1 MNTLFL
7 VQFACCII
15 VSMLGLILVLSRFQI
30 RWSNRRY
37 EVSRWL
43 LAFSMF
49 VLAGHYVLQMAYGF
63 RAKGDEVG
71 AVVNVLFYTPIS
83 FIISY
88 ATYNLIC
95 YRSGRKKF
103 ALLGCVSYALILICF
118 FFGYNDTPR
127 GMHMGEWL
135 YVMLALFAVTI
146 MYSTYTTVIE
156 MRYHRKIIEE
166 NTTEDLLPFDRYAY
180 ASYGMVGFL
189 ALAMVGAICYRPLLY
204 SVAPL
209 MLFSLISFI
218 ISFLGYGYNMIP
230 AEVRLEQETAD
241 MYSTYTTVIEMRYH
255 RKIIEE
261 NTTEDLLPFDRYAY
275 ASYGMVGFLAL
286 AMVGAICYR
295 PLLYSVAPLMLFS
308 LISFII
314 SFLGYGYNMI
324 PAEVRLEQ
332 ETADE
337 PLEVM
342 EESEDVGLA
351 SEKISIIESMLASW
365 CDKGG
370 YRDST
375 VNMPMLSVKLGIPR
389 NELSLYFEN
398 CLKSSFRIWLS
409 DIRFKEAQRML
420 LEECRYSNDTI
431 SSECGFSSHAHLY
444 KIFKAKTGFTPG
456 QWRDSV
462 RKNRFPD
469 VDGL

>member
-15 VSMLGLILVLSRFQI
+15 MSMLGLILVLSRFQI
-30 RWSNRRY
+30 RWTNRRY

-49 VLAGHYVLQMAYGF
+49 VLAWHYVLQMVCGF
-63 RAKGDEVG
+63 RAKGDEIG
-71 AVVNVLFYTPIS
+71 AVVNVLFYSPVSS
-83 FIISY
+83 FISY

-95 YRSGRKKF
+95 YRGGRKKF
-103 ALLGCVSYALILICF
+103 ALMGCVSYALILICF

-135 YVMLALFAVTI
+135 YVMLVLFAVTI
-146 MYSTYTTVIE
+146 LYSVYTTVIE

-180 ASYGMVGFL
+180 ASYGVASIMV
-189 ALAMVGAICYRPLLY
+189 LAMVGAICYRPLLY
-204 SVAPL
+204 CVGPL
-209 MLFSLISFI
+209 MLFSLISFT

-230 AEVRLEQETAD
+230 AEVRLELD
-241 MYSTYTTVIEMRYH
+241 
-255 RKIIEE
+255 
-261 NTTEDLLPFDRYAY
+261 
-275 ASYGMVGFLAL
+275 
-286 AMVGAICYR
+286 
-295 PLLYSVAPLMLFS
+295 
-308 LISFII
+308 
-314 SFLGYGYNMI
+314 
-324 PAEVRLEQ
+324 
-332 ETADE
+332 TADE

-342 EESEDVGLA
+342 EESEEVGLG
-351 SEKISIIESMLASW
+351 SEKISIIESMLTSW

-389 NELSLYFEN
+389 NELSMYFEN

>member
-15 VSMLGLILVLSRFQI
+15 MLMLGLILVLSRFQI

-49 VLAGHYVLQMAYGF
+49 VLAWHYVLQMVCGF
-63 RAKGDEVG
+63 RAKGDEIG
-71 AVVNVLFYTPIS
+71 AVVNVLFYSPVSS
-83 FIISY
+83 FISY

-95 YRSGRKKF
+95 YRGGRKKF
-103 ALLGCVSYALILICF
+103 TLLGCVSYALILICF

-166 NTTEDLLPFDRYAY
+166 NTTEDLLPFDRYTY
-180 ASYGMVGFL
+180 TTYGLAGIMV
-189 ALAMVGAICYRPLLY
+189 LAMVGAICYRPLLY
-204 SVAPL
+204 CVGLL
-209 MLFSLISFI
+209 MLFSLISFT

-230 AEVRLEQETAD
+230 AEVRLELD
-241 MYSTYTTVIEMRYH
+241 
-255 RKIIEE
+255 
-261 NTTEDLLPFDRYAY
+261 
-275 ASYGMVGFLAL
+275 
-286 AMVGAICYR
+286 
-295 PLLYSVAPLMLFS
+295 
-308 LISFII
+308 
-314 SFLGYGYNMI
+314 
-324 PAEVRLEQ
+324 
-332 ETADE
+332 TADE

-342 EESEDVGLA
+342 EESEEVGLG
-351 SEKISIIESMLASW
+351 SEKISIIESMLTSW

-370 YRDST
+370 FRDST

-398 CLKSSFRIWLS
+398 YLKSSFRIWLS

>member
-30 RWSNRRY
+30 RWTNRRY

-49 VLAGHYVLQMAYGF
+49 VLAWHYVLQMVCGF
-63 RAKGDEVG
+63 RAKGDEIG
-71 AVVNVLFYTPIS
+71 AVVNVLFYSPVS
-83 FIISY
+83 FFISY

-95 YRSGRKKF
+95 YRGGRKKF

-156 MRYHRKIIEE
+156 MRHHRKIIEE
-166 NTTEDLLPFDRYAY
+166 NTTEDLLPFDRYTY
-180 ASYGMVGFL
+180 TTYGLAGIMV
-189 ALAMVGAICYRPLLY
+189 LAMVGAICYRPLLY
-204 SVAPL
+204 CVGPL
-209 MLFSLISFI
+209 MLFSLISFT

-230 AEVRLEQETAD
+230 AEVRLELD
-241 MYSTYTTVIEMRYH
+241 
-255 RKIIEE
+255 
-261 NTTEDLLPFDRYAY
+261 
-275 ASYGMVGFLAL
+275 
-286 AMVGAICYR
+286 
-295 PLLYSVAPLMLFS
+295 
-308 LISFII
+308 
-314 SFLGYGYNMI
+314 
-324 PAEVRLEQ
+324 
-332 ETADE
+332 TADE

-342 EESEDVGLA
+342 EESEEVGLG

-398 CLKSSFRIWLS
+398 YLKSSFRIWLS

>member
-15 VSMLGLILVLSRFQI
+15 MLMLGLILVLSRFQI
-30 RWSNRRY
+30 RWTNRRY

-49 VLAGHYVLQMAYGF
+49 VLAWHYVLQMVCGF
-63 RAKGDEVG
+63 RAKGDEIG
-71 AVVNVLFYTPIS
+71 AVVNVLFYSPVSS
-83 FIISY
+83 FISY

-95 YRSGRKKF
+95 YRGGRKKF

-135 YVMLALFAVTI
+135 YVMLVLFAVTI
-146 MYSTYTTVIE
+146 LYSVYTTVIE
-156 MRYHRKIIEE
+156 MCYHRKIIEE

-180 ASYGMVGFL
+180 ASYGVASIMV
-189 ALAMVGAICYRPLLY
+189 LAMVGAICYRPFLY
-204 SVAPL
+204 CVGPL
-209 MLFSLISFI
+209 MLFSLISFT

-230 AEVRLEQETAD
+230 AEVRLELD
-241 MYSTYTTVIEMRYH
+241 
-255 RKIIEE
+255 
-261 NTTEDLLPFDRYAY
+261 
-275 ASYGMVGFLAL
+275 
-286 AMVGAICYR
+286 
-295 PLLYSVAPLMLFS
+295 
-308 LISFII
+308 
-314 SFLGYGYNMI
+314 
-324 PAEVRLEQ
+324 
-332 ETADE
+332 TADE

-342 EESEDVGLA
+342 EESEEVGLG
-351 SEKISIIESMLASW
+351 SERISIIESLLASW

-389 NELSLYFEN
+389 NELSMYFEN

>member
-30 RWSNRRY
+30 RWTNRRY

-49 VLAGHYVLQMAYGF
+49 VLAWHYVLQMVCGF
-63 RAKGDEVG
+63 RAKGDEIG
-71 AVVNVLFYTPIS
+71 AVVNVLFYSPVS
-83 FIISY
+83 FFISY

-95 YRSGRKKF
+95 YRGGRKKF
-103 ALLGCVSYALILICF
+103 ALVGCVSYALILICF

-166 NTTEDLLPFDRYAY
+166 NTTEDLLPFDRYTY
-180 ASYGMVGFL
+180 TTYGLAGIMV
-189 ALAMVGAICYRPLLY
+189 LAMVGAICYRPLLY
-204 SVAPL
+204 CVGPL
-209 MLFSLISFI
+209 MLFSLISFT

-230 AEVRLEQETAD
+230 AEVRLELD
-241 MYSTYTTVIEMRYH
+241 
-255 RKIIEE
+255 
-261 NTTEDLLPFDRYAY
+261 
-275 ASYGMVGFLAL
+275 
-286 AMVGAICYR
+286 
-295 PLLYSVAPLMLFS
+295 
-308 LISFII
+308 
-314 SFLGYGYNMI
+314 
-324 PAEVRLEQ
+324 
-332 ETADE
+332 TADE

-342 EESEDVGLA
+342 EESEEVGLG
-351 SEKISIIESMLASW
+351 SEKISIIESMLTSW

-398 CLKSSFRIWLS
+398 YLKSSFRIWLS

>member
-30 RWSNRRY
+30 RWTNRRY

-49 VLAGHYVLQMAYGF
+49 VLAWHYVLQMVCGF
-63 RAKGDEVG
+63 RAKGDEIG
-71 AVVNVLFYTPIS
+71 AVVNVLFYSPVS
-83 FIISY
+83 FFISY

-95 YRSGRKKF
+95 YRGGRKKF

-166 NTTEDLLPFDRYAY
+166 NTTEDLLPFDRYTY
-180 ASYGMVGFL
+180 TTYGLAGIMV
-189 ALAMVGAICYRPLLY
+189 LAMVGAICYRPLLY
-204 SVAPL
+204 CVGPL
-209 MLFSLISFI
+209 MLFSLISFT

-230 AEVRLEQETAD
+230 AEVRVELD
-241 MYSTYTTVIEMRYH
+241 
-255 RKIIEE
+255 
-261 NTTEDLLPFDRYAY
+261 
-275 ASYGMVGFLAL
+275 
-286 AMVGAICYR
+286 
-295 PLLYSVAPLMLFS
+295 
-308 LISFII
+308 
-314 SFLGYGYNMI
+314 
-324 PAEVRLEQ
+324 
-332 ETADE
+332 TADE

-342 EESEDVGLA
+342 EESEEVGLG

-398 CLKSSFRIWLS
+398 YLKSSFRIWLS

>member
-30 RWSNRRY
+30 RWTNRRY

-49 VLAGHYVLQMAYGF
+49 VLAWHYVLQMVCGF
-63 RAKGDEVG
+63 RAKGDEIG
-71 AVVNVLFYTPIS
+71 AVVNVLFYSPVS
-83 FIISY
+83 FFISY

-95 YRSGRKKF
+95 YRGGRKKF

-156 MRYHRKIIEE
+156 MCYHRKIIEE
-166 NTTEDLLPFDRYAY
+166 NTTEDLLPFDRYTY
-180 ASYGMVGFL
+180 TTYGLAGIMV
-189 ALAMVGAICYRPLLY
+189 LAMVGAICYRPLLY
-204 SVAPL
+204 CVGPL
-209 MLFSLISFI
+209 MLFSLISFT

-230 AEVRLEQETAD
+230 AEVRLELD
-241 MYSTYTTVIEMRYH
+241 
-255 RKIIEE
+255 
-261 NTTEDLLPFDRYAY
+261 
-275 ASYGMVGFLAL
+275 
-286 AMVGAICYR
+286 
-295 PLLYSVAPLMLFS
+295 
-308 LISFII
+308 
-314 SFLGYGYNMI
+314 
-324 PAEVRLEQ
+324 
-332 ETADE
+332 TADE

-342 EESEDVGLA
+342 EESEEVGLG
-351 SEKISIIESMLASW
+351 SEKISIIESMLTSW

-398 CLKSSFRIWLS
+398 YLKSSFRIWLS

>member
-15 VSMLGLILVLSRFQI
+15 VSMLGLILALSRFQI
-30 RWSNRRY
+30 RWTNRRY

-49 VLAGHYVLQMAYGF
+49 VLAWHYVLQMVCGF
-63 RAKGDEVG
+63 RAKGDEIG
-71 AVVNVLFYTPIS
+71 AVVNVLFYSPVSS
-83 FIISY
+83 FISY

-103 ALLGCVSYALILICF
+103 ALMGCVSYALILICF

-135 YVMLALFAVTI
+135 YVMLVLFAVTI
-146 MYSTYTTVIE
+146 LYSVYTTVIE
-156 MRYHRKIIEE
+156 MCYHRKIIEE

-180 ASYGMVGFL
+180 ASYGVASIMV
-189 ALAMVGAICYRPLLY
+189 LAMVGAICYRPLLY
-204 SVAPL
+204 CVGPL
-209 MLFSLISFI
+209 MLFSLISFT

-230 AEVRLEQETAD
+230 AEVRLELD
-241 MYSTYTTVIEMRYH
+241 
-255 RKIIEE
+255 
-261 NTTEDLLPFDRYAY
+261 
-275 ASYGMVGFLAL
+275 
-286 AMVGAICYR
+286 
-295 PLLYSVAPLMLFS
+295 
-308 LISFII
+308 
-314 SFLGYGYNMI
+314 
-324 PAEVRLEQ
+324 
-332 ETADE
+332 TADE

-342 EESEDVGLA
+342 EESEEVGLG

-398 CLKSSFRIWLS
+398 YLKSSFRIWLS

>member
-30 RWSNRRY
+30 RWTNRRY

-49 VLAGHYVLQMAYGF
+49 VLAWHYVLQMVCGF
-63 RAKGDEVG
+63 RAKGDEIG
-71 AVVNVLFYTPIS
+71 AVVNVLFYSPVS
-83 FIISY
+83 FFISY

-95 YRSGRKKF
+95 YRGGRKKF
-103 ALLGCVSYALILICF
+103 ALMGCVSYALILICF

-135 YVMLALFAVTI
+135 YVMLVLFAVTI

-166 NTTEDLLPFDRYAY
+166 NTTEDLLPFDRYTY
-180 ASYGMVGFL
+180 TTYGLAGIMV
-189 ALAMVGAICYRPLLY
+189 LAMVGAICYRPLLY
-204 SVAPL
+204 CVGPL
-209 MLFSLISFI
+209 MLFSLISFT

-230 AEVRLEQETAD
+230 AEVRLELD
-241 MYSTYTTVIEMRYH
+241 
-255 RKIIEE
+255 
-261 NTTEDLLPFDRYAY
+261 
-275 ASYGMVGFLAL
+275 
-286 AMVGAICYR
+286 
-295 PLLYSVAPLMLFS
+295 
-308 LISFII
+308 
-314 SFLGYGYNMI
+314 
-324 PAEVRLEQ
+324 
-332 ETADE
+332 TADE

-342 EESEDVGLA
+342 EESEEVGLG
-351 SEKISIIESMLASW
+351 SEKISIIESMLTSW

>member
-15 VSMLGLILVLSRFQI
+15 MLMLGLILVLSRFQI

-49 VLAGHYVLQMAYGF
+49 VLAWHYVLQMVCGF
-63 RAKGDEVG
+63 RAKGDEIG
-71 AVVNVLFYTPIS
+71 AVVNVLFYSPVSS
-83 FIISY
+83 FISY

-95 YRSGRKKF
+95 YRGGRKKF

-166 NTTEDLLPFDRYAY
+166 NTTEDLLPFDRYTY
-180 ASYGMVGFL
+180 ITYGLAGIMV
-189 ALAMVGAICYRPLLY
+189 LAMVGAICYRPLLY
-204 SVAPL
+204 CVGPL
-209 MLFSLISFI
+209 MLFSLISFT

-230 AEVRLEQETAD
+230 AEVRLELD
-241 MYSTYTTVIEMRYH
+241 
-255 RKIIEE
+255 
-261 NTTEDLLPFDRYAY
+261 
-275 ASYGMVGFLAL
+275 
-286 AMVGAICYR
+286 
-295 PLLYSVAPLMLFS
+295 
-308 LISFII
+308 
-314 SFLGYGYNMI
+314 
-324 PAEVRLEQ
+324 
-332 ETADE
+332 TADE

-342 EESEDVGLA
+342 EESEEVGLG

-370 YRDST
+370 FRDST

-389 NELSLYFEN
+389 NELSMYFEN

>member
-30 RWSNRRY
+30 RWTNRRY

-49 VLAGHYVLQMAYGF
+49 VLAGHYVLQMVCGF
-63 RAKGDEVG
+63 RAKGDEIG
-71 AVVNVLFYTPIS
+71 AVVNVLFYSPVS
-83 FIISY
+83 FFISY

-95 YRSGRKKF
+95 YRGGRKKF

-156 MRYHRKIIEE
+156 MRYHRKIIKE
-166 NTTEDLLPFDRYAY
+166 NTTEDLLPFDRYTY
-180 ASYGMVGFL
+180 TTYGLAGIMV
-189 ALAMVGAICYRPLLY
+189 LAMVGAICYRPLLY
-204 SVAPL
+204 CVGPL
-209 MLFSLISFI
+209 MLFSLISFT

-230 AEVRLEQETAD
+230 AEVRLELD
-241 MYSTYTTVIEMRYH
+241 
-255 RKIIEE
+255 
-261 NTTEDLLPFDRYAY
+261 
-275 ASYGMVGFLAL
+275 
-286 AMVGAICYR
+286 
-295 PLLYSVAPLMLFS
+295 
-308 LISFII
+308 
-314 SFLGYGYNMI
+314 
-324 PAEVRLEQ
+324 
-332 ETADE
+332 TADE

-342 EESEDVGLA
+342 EESEEVGLG

-389 NELSLYFEN
+389 NELSMYFEN

>member
-43 LAFSMF
+43 LAFAMF
-49 VLAGHYVLQMAYGF
+49 VLAWHYVLQMVCGF
-63 RAKGDEVG
+63 RAKGDEIG
-71 AVVNVLFYTPIS
+71 AVVNVLFYSPVS
-83 FIISY
+83 FIVSY
-88 ATYNLIC
+88 AVYSLVC

-103 ALLGCVSYALILICF
+103 ALMGCVSYALILVCF

-135 YVMLALFAVTI
+135 YVILVLFAVTI
-146 MYSTYTTVIE
+146 IYSIYTTVIE

-180 ASYGMVGFL
+180 ASYGMAGILV
-189 ALAMVGAICYRPLLY
+189 LAMVGAICYRPLLY
-204 SVAPL
+204 CVGPL
-209 MLFSLISFI
+209 MLFSLISFT

-230 AEVRLEQETAD
+230 AEVRLELD
-241 MYSTYTTVIEMRYH
+241 
-255 RKIIEE
+255 
-261 NTTEDLLPFDRYAY
+261 
-275 ASYGMVGFLAL
+275 
-286 AMVGAICYR
+286 
-295 PLLYSVAPLMLFS
+295 
-308 LISFII
+308 
-314 SFLGYGYNMI
+314 
-324 PAEVRLEQ
+324 
-332 ETADE
+332 TADE

-342 EESEDVGLA
+342 EESEEVGLG
-351 SEKISIIESMLASW
+351 SEKISIIESMLTSW

-398 CLKSSFRIWLS
+398 YLKSSFRIWLS

>member
-15 VSMLGLILVLSRFQI
+15 MLMLGLILVLSRFQI

-49 VLAGHYVLQMAYGF
+49 VLAWHYVLQMVCGF
-63 RAKGDEVG
+63 RAKGDEIG
-71 AVVNVLFYTPIS
+71 AVVNVLFYSPVSS
-83 FIISY
+83 FISY

-95 YRSGRKKF
+95 YRGGRKKF
-103 ALLGCVSYALILICF
+103 ALMGCVSYALILICF

-135 YVMLALFAVTI
+135 YVMLVLFAVTI
-146 MYSTYTTVIE
+146 LYSVYTTVIE

-180 ASYGMVGFL
+180 ASYGVASIMV
-189 ALAMVGAICYRPLLY
+189 LAMVGAICYRPLLY
-204 SVAPL
+204 CVGPL
-209 MLFSLISFI
+209 MLFSLISFT

-230 AEVRLEQETAD
+230 AEVRLELD
-241 MYSTYTTVIEMRYH
+241 
-255 RKIIEE
+255 
-261 NTTEDLLPFDRYAY
+261 
-275 ASYGMVGFLAL
+275 
-286 AMVGAICYR
+286 
-295 PLLYSVAPLMLFS
+295 
-308 LISFII
+308 
-314 SFLGYGYNMI
+314 
-324 PAEVRLEQ
+324 
-332 ETADE
+332 TADE

-342 EESEDVGLA
+342 EESEEVGLG

-398 CLKSSFRIWLS
+398 YLKSSFRIWLS

>member
-30 RWSNRRY
+30 RWTNRRY

-49 VLAGHYVLQMAYGF
+49 VLAWHYVLQMVCGF
-63 RAKGDEVG
+63 RAKGDEIG
-71 AVVNVLFYTPIS
+71 AVVNVLFYSPVS
-83 FIISY
+83 FFISY

-95 YRSGRKKF
+95 YRGGRKKF

-135 YVMLALFAVTI
+135 YVMLVLFAVTI
-146 MYSTYTTVIE
+146 LYSVYTTVIE

-166 NTTEDLLPFDRYAY
+166 NTTEDLLPFDRYTY
-180 ASYGMVGFL
+180 TTYGLAGIMV
-189 ALAMVGAICYRPLLY
+189 LAMVGAICYRPLLY
-204 SVAPL
+204 CVGPL
-209 MLFSLISFI
+209 MLFSLISFT

-230 AEVRLEQETAD
+230 AEVRLELD
-241 MYSTYTTVIEMRYH
+241 
-255 RKIIEE
+255 
-261 NTTEDLLPFDRYAY
+261 
-275 ASYGMVGFLAL
+275 
-286 AMVGAICYR
+286 
-295 PLLYSVAPLMLFS
+295 
-308 LISFII
+308 
-314 SFLGYGYNMI
+314 
-324 PAEVRLEQ
+324 
-332 ETADE
+332 TADE

-342 EESEDVGLA
+342 EESEEVGLG

-389 NELSLYFEN
+389 NELSMYFEN

>member
-30 RWSNRRY
+30 RWTNRRY

-49 VLAGHYVLQMAYGF
+49 VLAGHYVLQMVCGF
-63 RAKGDEVG
+63 RAKGDEIG
-71 AVVNVLFYTPIS
+71 AVVNVLFYSPVS
-83 FIISY
+83 FFISY

-103 ALLGCVSYALILICF
+103 ALMGCVSYALILICF

-156 MRYHRKIIEE
+156 MRYHLKIIEE
-166 NTTEDLLPFDRYAY
+166 NTTEDLLPFDRYTY
-180 ASYGMVGFL
+180 TTYGLAGIMV
-189 ALAMVGAICYRPLLY
+189 LAMVGAICYRPLLY
-204 SVAPL
+204 CVGPL
-209 MLFSLISFI
+209 MLFSLISFT

-230 AEVRLEQETAD
+230 AEVRLELD
-241 MYSTYTTVIEMRYH
+241 
-255 RKIIEE
+255 
-261 NTTEDLLPFDRYAY
+261 
-275 ASYGMVGFLAL
+275 
-286 AMVGAICYR
+286 
-295 PLLYSVAPLMLFS
+295 
-308 LISFII
+308 
-314 SFLGYGYNMI
+314 
-324 PAEVRLEQ
+324 
-332 ETADE
+332 TADE

-342 EESEDVGLA
+342 EESEEVGLG

-398 CLKSSFRIWLS
+398 YLKSSFRIWLS

-444 KIFKAKTGFTPG
+444 KIFKAKTGYTPG

>member
-30 RWSNRRY
+30 RWTNRRY

-49 VLAGHYVLQMAYGF
+49 VLAWHYVLQMVCGF
-63 RAKGDEVG
+63 RAKGDEIG
-71 AVVNVLFYTPIS
+71 AVVNVLFYSPVSS
-83 FIISY
+83 FISY

-95 YRSGRKKF
+95 YRGGRKKF

-166 NTTEDLLPFDRYAY
+166 NTTEDLLPFDRYTY
-180 ASYGMVGFL
+180 TTYGLAGIMV
-189 ALAMVGAICYRPLLY
+189 LAMVGAICYRPLLY
-204 SVAPL
+204 CVGPL
-209 MLFSLISFI
+209 MLFSLISFT

-230 AEVRLEQETAD
+230 AEVRLELD
-241 MYSTYTTVIEMRYH
+241 
-255 RKIIEE
+255 
-261 NTTEDLLPFDRYAY
+261 
-275 ASYGMVGFLAL
+275 
-286 AMVGAICYR
+286 
-295 PLLYSVAPLMLFS
+295 
-308 LISFII
+308 
-314 SFLGYGYNMI
+314 
-324 PAEVRLEQ
+324 
-332 ETADE
+332 TADE

-342 EESEDVGLA
+342 EESEEVGLG
-351 SEKISIIESMLASW
+351 SEKISIIESMLTSW

>member
-15 VSMLGLILVLSRFQI
+15 MLMLGLILVLSRFQI
-30 RWSNRRY
+30 RWTNRRY

-49 VLAGHYVLQMAYGF
+49 VLAWHYVLQMLYGF

-103 ALLGCVSYALILICF
+103 VLMGCVSYALILICF

-180 ASYGMVGFL
+180 ASYGMVGVF
-189 ALAMVGAICYRPLLY
+189 ALAMVGAVCYRPLLY
-204 SVAPL
+204 CVAPL
-209 MLFSLISFI
+209 ILFSLISFTV
-218 ISFLGYGYNMIP
+218 SFLGYG
-230 AEVRLEQETAD
+230 
-241 MYSTYTTVIEMRYH
+241 
-255 RKIIEE
+255 
-261 NTTEDLLPFDRYAY
+261 F
-275 ASYGMVGFLAL
+275 
-286 AMVGAICYR
+286 
-295 PLLYSVAPLMLFS
+295 
-308 LISFII
+308 
-314 SFLGYGYNMI
+314 NMI

-342 EESEDVGLA
+342 EESEKVGLG

-389 NELSLYFEN
+389 NELSMYFEN
-398 CLKSSFRIWLS
+398 FLKSSFRIWLS

>member
-30 RWSNRRY
+30 RWTNRRY

-49 VLAGHYVLQMAYGF
+49 VLAWHYVLQMVCGF
-63 RAKGDEVG
+63 RAKGDEIG
-71 AVVNVLFYTPIS
+71 AVVNVLFYSPVS
-83 FIISY
+83 FFISY

-95 YRSGRKKF
+95 YRGGRKKF
-103 ALLGCVSYALILICF
+103 ALVGCVSYALILICF

-156 MRYHRKIIEE
+156 MRYHRKIIDE
-166 NTTEDLLPFDRYAY
+166 NTTEDLLPFDRYTY
-180 ASYGMVGFL
+180 TTYGLAGIMV
-189 ALAMVGAICYRPLLY
+189 LAMVGAICYRPLLY
-204 SVAPL
+204 CVGPL
-209 MLFSLISFI
+209 MLFSLISFT

-230 AEVRLEQETAD
+230 EEVRLELD
-241 MYSTYTTVIEMRYH
+241 
-255 RKIIEE
+255 
-261 NTTEDLLPFDRYAY
+261 
-275 ASYGMVGFLAL
+275 
-286 AMVGAICYR
+286 
-295 PLLYSVAPLMLFS
+295 
-308 LISFII
+308 
-314 SFLGYGYNMI
+314 
-324 PAEVRLEQ
+324 
-332 ETADE
+332 TADE

-342 EESEDVGLA
+342 EESEEVGLG

-398 CLKSSFRIWLS
+398 YLKSSFRIWLS

>member
-30 RWSNRRY
+30 RWTNRRY

-49 VLAGHYVLQMAYGF
+49 VLAWHYVLQMVCGF
-63 RAKGDEVG
+63 RAKGDEIG
-71 AVVNVLFYTPIS
+71 AVVNVLFYSPVS
-83 FIISY
+83 FFISY

-95 YRSGRKKF
+95 YRGGRKKF

-166 NTTEDLLPFDRYAY
+166 NTTEDLLPFDRYTY
-180 ASYGMVGFL
+180 TTYGLAGIMV
-189 ALAMVGAICYRPLLY
+189 LAMVGAICYRPLLY
-204 SVAPL
+204 CVGPL
-209 MLFSLISFI
+209 MLFSLISFT

-230 AEVRLEQETAD
+230 AEVRLELD
-241 MYSTYTTVIEMRYH
+241 
-255 RKIIEE
+255 
-261 NTTEDLLPFDRYAY
+261 
-275 ASYGMVGFLAL
+275 
-286 AMVGAICYR
+286 
-295 PLLYSVAPLMLFS
+295 
-308 LISFII
+308 
-314 SFLGYGYNMI
+314 
-324 PAEVRLEQ
+324 
-332 ETADE
+332 TADE

-342 EESEDVGLA
+342 EESEDVGLG
-351 SEKISIIESMLASW
+351 SEKISIIESMLTSW

-398 CLKSSFRIWLS
+398 YLKSSFRIWLS

>member
-30 RWSNRRY
+30 RWTNRRY

-49 VLAGHYVLQMAYGF
+49 VLAWHYVLQMVCGF
-63 RAKGDEVG
+63 RAKGDEIG
-71 AVVNVLFYTPIS
+71 AVVNVLFYSPVSS
-83 FIISY
+83 FISY

-95 YRSGRKKF
+95 YRGGRKKF

-166 NTTEDLLPFDRYAY
+166 NPTEDLLPFDRYTY
-180 ASYGMVGFL
+180 TTYGLAGIMV
-189 ALAMVGAICYRPLLY
+189 LAMVGAICYRPLLY
-204 SVAPL
+204 CVGPL
-209 MLFSLISFI
+209 MLFSLISFT

-230 AEVRLEQETAD
+230 AEVRLELD
-241 MYSTYTTVIEMRYH
+241 
-255 RKIIEE
+255 
-261 NTTEDLLPFDRYAY
+261 
-275 ASYGMVGFLAL
+275 
-286 AMVGAICYR
+286 
-295 PLLYSVAPLMLFS
+295 
-308 LISFII
+308 
-314 SFLGYGYNMI
+314 
-324 PAEVRLEQ
+324 
-332 ETADE
+332 TADE

-342 EESEDVGLA
+342 EESEEVGLG
-351 SEKISIIESMLASW
+351 SEKISIIESMLTSW

-389 NELSLYFEN
+389 NELSMYFEN

>member
-30 RWSNRRY
+30 RWTNRRY

-49 VLAGHYVLQMAYGF
+49 VLAWHYVLQMVCGF
-63 RAKGDEVG
+63 RAKGDEIG
-71 AVVNVLFYTPIS
+71 AVVNVLFYSPVS

-103 ALLGCVSYALILICF
+103 ALMGCVSYALILICF

-127 GMHMGEWL
+127 GMRMGEWL

-166 NTTEDLLPFDRYAY
+166 NTTEDLLPFDRYTY
-180 ASYGMVGFL
+180 TTYGLAGIMV
-189 ALAMVGAICYRPLLY
+189 LAMVGAICYRPLLY
-204 SVAPL
+204 CVGPL
-209 MLFSLISFI
+209 MLFSLISFT

-230 AEVRLEQETAD
+230 AEVRLELD
-241 MYSTYTTVIEMRYH
+241 
-255 RKIIEE
+255 
-261 NTTEDLLPFDRYAY
+261 
-275 ASYGMVGFLAL
+275 
-286 AMVGAICYR
+286 
-295 PLLYSVAPLMLFS
+295 
-308 LISFII
+308 
-314 SFLGYGYNMI
+314 
-324 PAEVRLEQ
+324 
-332 ETADE
+332 TADE

-342 EESEDVGLA
+342 EESEEVGLG
-351 SEKISIIESMLASW
+351 SEKISIIESMLVSW

-398 CLKSSFRIWLS
+398 YLKSSFRIWLS

>member
-30 RWSNRRY
+30 RWTNRRY

-49 VLAGHYVLQMAYGF
+49 VLAWHYVLQMVCGF
-63 RAKGDEVG
+63 RAKGDEIG
-71 AVVNVLFYTPIS
+71 AVVNVLFYSPVS
-83 FIISY
+83 FFISY

-95 YRSGRKKF
+95 YRGGRKKF

-166 NTTEDLLPFDRYAY
+166 NTTEDLLPFDRYTY
-180 ASYGMVGFL
+180 TTYGLAGIMV
-189 ALAMVGAICYRPLLY
+189 LAMVGAICYRPLLY
-204 SVAPL
+204 CVGPL
-209 MLFSLISFI
+209 MLFSLISFT

-230 AEVRLEQETAD
+230 AEVRLELD
-241 MYSTYTTVIEMRYH
+241 
-255 RKIIEE
+255 
-261 NTTEDLLPFDRYAY
+261 
-275 ASYGMVGFLAL
+275 
-286 AMVGAICYR
+286 
-295 PLLYSVAPLMLFS
+295 
-308 LISFII
+308 
-314 SFLGYGYNMI
+314 
-324 PAEVRLEQ
+324 
-332 ETADE
+332 TADE

-342 EESEDVGLA
+342 EESEEVGLG
-351 SEKISIIESMLASW
+351 SEKISIIESMLTSW

-389 NELSLYFEN
+389 NELSMYFEN
-398 CLKSSFRIWLS
+398 YLKSSFRIWLS

>member
-49 VLAGHYVLQMAYGF
+49 VLAWHYVLQMVCGF
-63 RAKGDEVG
+63 RAKGDEIG
-71 AVVNVLFYTPIS
+71 AVVNVLFYSPVS
-83 FIISY
+83 FFISY

-95 YRSGRKKF
+95 YRGGRKKF

-166 NTTEDLLPFDRYAY
+166 NTTEDLLPFDRYTY
-180 ASYGMVGFL
+180 TTYGLVGFL
-189 ALAMVGAICYRPLLY
+189 ALAMVGAVCYRPLLY
-204 SVAPL
+204 CVAPL
-209 MLFSLISFI
+209 ILFSLISFTV
-218 ISFLGYGYNMIP
+218 SFLGYG
-230 AEVRLEQETAD
+230 
-241 MYSTYTTVIEMRYH
+241 
-255 RKIIEE
+255 
-261 NTTEDLLPFDRYAY
+261 F
-275 ASYGMVGFLAL
+275 
-286 AMVGAICYR
+286 
-295 PLLYSVAPLMLFS
+295 
-308 LISFII
+308 
-314 SFLGYGYNMI
+314 NMI

-342 EESEDVGLA
+342 EESEEVGLG

>member
-30 RWSNRRY
+30 RWTNRRY

-49 VLAGHYVLQMAYGF
+49 VLAWHYVLQMVCGF
-63 RAKGDEVG
+63 RAKGDEIG
-71 AVVNVLFYTPIS
+71 AVVNVLFYSPVS
-83 FIISY
+83 FFISY

-95 YRSGRKKF
+95 YRGGRKKF

-135 YVMLALFAVTI
+135 YVMLVLFAVTI

-166 NTTEDLLPFDRYAY
+166 NTTEDLLPFDRYTY
-180 ASYGMVGFL
+180 TTYGLAGIMV
-189 ALAMVGAICYRPLLY
+189 LAMVGAICYRPLLY
-204 SVAPL
+204 CVGPL
-209 MLFSLISFI
+209 MLFSLISFT

-230 AEVRLEQETAD
+230 AEVRLELD
-241 MYSTYTTVIEMRYH
+241 
-255 RKIIEE
+255 
-261 NTTEDLLPFDRYAY
+261 
-275 ASYGMVGFLAL
+275 
-286 AMVGAICYR
+286 
-295 PLLYSVAPLMLFS
+295 
-308 LISFII
+308 
-314 SFLGYGYNMI
+314 
-324 PAEVRLEQ
+324 
-332 ETADE
+332 TADE

-342 EESEDVGLA
+342 EESEEVGLG
-351 SEKISIIESMLASW
+351 SEKISIIESMLTSW

-370 YRDST
+370 FRDST

-389 NELSLYFEN
+389 NELSMYFEN

>member
-30 RWSNRRY
+30 RWTNRRY

-49 VLAGHYVLQMAYGF
+49 VLAWHYVLQMAYGF
-63 RAKGDEVG
+63 RAKGDEIG
-71 AVVNVLFYTPIS
+71 AVVNVLFYSPVSS
-83 FIISY
+83 FISY

-95 YRSGRKKF
+95 YRGGRKKF

-166 NTTEDLLPFDRYAY
+166 NTTEDLLPFDRYTY
-180 ASYGMVGFL
+180 TTYGLAGIMV
-189 ALAMVGAICYRPLLY
+189 LAMVGAICYRPLLY
-204 SVAPL
+204 CVGPL
-209 MLFSLISFI
+209 MLFSLISFT

-230 AEVRLEQETAD
+230 AEVRLELD
-241 MYSTYTTVIEMRYH
+241 
-255 RKIIEE
+255 
-261 NTTEDLLPFDRYAY
+261 
-275 ASYGMVGFLAL
+275 
-286 AMVGAICYR
+286 
-295 PLLYSVAPLMLFS
+295 
-308 LISFII
+308 
-314 SFLGYGYNMI
+314 
-324 PAEVRLEQ
+324 
-332 ETADE
+332 TADE

-342 EESEDVGLA
+342 EESEEVGLG
-351 SEKISIIESMLASW
+351 SEKISIIESMLTSW

-389 NELSLYFEN
+389 NELSMYFEN

>member
-15 VSMLGLILVLSRFQI
+15 VLMLGLILVLSRFQI
-30 RWSNRRY
+30 RWTNRRY

-49 VLAGHYVLQMAYGF
+49 VLAWHYVLQMVCGF
-63 RAKGDEVG
+63 RAKGDEIG
-71 AVVNVLFYTPIS
+71 AVVNVLFYSPVS
-83 FIISY
+83 FFISY

-95 YRSGRKKF
+95 YRGGRKKF

-166 NTTEDLLPFDRYAY
+166 NTTEDLLPFDRYTY
-180 ASYGMVGFL
+180 TTYGLAGIMV
-189 ALAMVGAICYRPLLY
+189 LAMVGAICYRPLLY
-204 SVAPL
+204 CVGPL
-209 MLFSLISFI
+209 MLFSLISFT

-230 AEVRLEQETAD
+230 AEVRQELD
-241 MYSTYTTVIEMRYH
+241 
-255 RKIIEE
+255 
-261 NTTEDLLPFDRYAY
+261 
-275 ASYGMVGFLAL
+275 
-286 AMVGAICYR
+286 
-295 PLLYSVAPLMLFS
+295 
-308 LISFII
+308 
-314 SFLGYGYNMI
+314 
-324 PAEVRLEQ
+324 
-332 ETADE
+332 TADE

-342 EESEDVGLA
+342 EESEEVGLG
-351 SEKISIIESMLASW
+351 SEKISIIESMLTSW

-398 CLKSSFRIWLS
+398 YLKSSFRIWLS

>member
-15 VSMLGLILVLSRFQI
+15 MSMLGLILVLSRFQI
-30 RWSNRRY
+30 RWTNRRY

-49 VLAGHYVLQMAYGF
+49 VLAWHYVLQMVCGF
-63 RAKGDEVG
+63 RAKGDEIG
-71 AVVNVLFYTPIS
+71 AVVNVLFYTPVS
-83 FIISY
+83 FIVSY

-95 YRSGRKKF
+95 YRRGRKKF
-103 ALLGCVSYALILICF
+103 ALMGCVSYALILICF

-146 MYSTYTTVIE
+146 VYSVYTTVIE

-180 ASYGMVGFL
+180 ASYGVASIMV
-189 ALAMVGAICYRPLLY
+189 LAMVGAICYRPLLY
-204 SVAPL
+204 CVGSL
-209 MLFSLISFI
+209 MLFSLISFT

-230 AEVRLEQETAD
+230 AEVRLE
-241 MYSTYTTVIEMRYH
+241 
-255 RKIIEE
+255 
-261 NTTEDLLPFDRYAY
+261 L
-275 ASYGMVGFLAL
+275 
-286 AMVGAICYR
+286 
-295 PLLYSVAPLMLFS
+295 
-308 LISFII
+308 
-314 SFLGYGYNMI
+314 
-324 PAEVRLEQ
+324 

-342 EESEDVGLA
+342 EVSEDVGLT
-351 SEKISIIESMLASW
+351 SEKISIIESLLASW

-370 YRDST
+370 YRDCT
-375 VNMPMLSVKLGIPR
+375 VNMPMLSVKLGIPQ

-431 SSECGFSSHAHLY
+431 SNECGFSSHAHLY

>member
-30 RWSNRRY
+30 RWTNRRY

-49 VLAGHYVLQMAYGF
+49 VLAWHYVLQMVCGF
-63 RAKGDEVG
+63 RAKGDEIG
-71 AVVNVLFYTPIS
+71 AVVNVLFYSPVS

-103 ALLGCVSYALILICF
+103 ALMGCVSYALILICF

-166 NTTEDLLPFDRYAY
+166 NITEDLLPFNRYTY
-180 ASYGMVGFL
+180 TTYGLAGIMV
-189 ALAMVGAICYRPLLY
+189 LAMVGAICYRPLLY
-204 SVAPL
+204 CVGPL
-209 MLFSLISFI
+209 MLFSLISFT

-230 AEVRLEQETAD
+230 AEVRLELD
-241 MYSTYTTVIEMRYH
+241 
-255 RKIIEE
+255 
-261 NTTEDLLPFDRYAY
+261 
-275 ASYGMVGFLAL
+275 
-286 AMVGAICYR
+286 
-295 PLLYSVAPLMLFS
+295 
-308 LISFII
+308 
-314 SFLGYGYNMI
+314 
-324 PAEVRLEQ
+324 
-332 ETADE
+332 TADE

-342 EESEDVGLA
+342 EESEEVGLG

-398 CLKSSFRIWLS
+398 YLKSSFRIWLS

>member
-15 VSMLGLILVLSRFQI
+15 VSMLGLMLVLSRFQI
-30 RWSNRRY
+30 RWTNRRY

-49 VLAGHYVLQMAYGF
+49 VLAWHYVLQMVCGF
-63 RAKGDEVG
+63 RAKGDEIG
-71 AVVNVLFYTPIS
+71 AVVNVLFYSPVS
-83 FIISY
+83 FFISY

-95 YRSGRKKF
+95 YRGGRKKF

-118 FFGYNDTPR
+118 FFGYKDTPK

-166 NTTEDLLPFDRYAY
+166 NTTEDLLPFDRYTY
-180 ASYGMVGFL
+180 TTYGLAGIMV
-189 ALAMVGAICYRPLLY
+189 LAMVGAICYRPLLY
-204 SVAPL
+204 CVGPL
-209 MLFSLISFI
+209 MLFSLISFT
-218 ISFLGYGYNMIP
+218 ISFLGYGHNMIP
-230 AEVRLEQETAD
+230 AEVRVELD
-241 MYSTYTTVIEMRYH
+241 
-255 RKIIEE
+255 
-261 NTTEDLLPFDRYAY
+261 
-275 ASYGMVGFLAL
+275 
-286 AMVGAICYR
+286 
-295 PLLYSVAPLMLFS
+295 
-308 LISFII
+308 
-314 SFLGYGYNMI
+314 
-324 PAEVRLEQ
+324 
-332 ETADE
+332 TADE

-342 EESEDVGLA
+342 EESEEVGLG

-389 NELSLYFEN
+389 NELSMYFEN

>member
-15 VSMLGLILVLSRFQI
+15 VSMLGLILVLSKFQI
-30 RWSNRRY
+30 RWTNRRY

-49 VLAGHYVLQMAYGF
+49 VLAVHYVLQMVCVF
-63 RAKGDEVG
+63 RAKGDEIG
-71 AVVNVLFYTPIS
+71 AVVNVLFYTPVS
-83 FIISY
+83 FIVSY
-88 ATYNLIC
+88 AAYNLIC

-103 ALLGCVSYALILICF
+103 VLMGCVSYALILICF

-135 YVMLALFAVTI
+135 YVMLVLFAVTI
-146 MYSTYTTVIE
+146 MYSVYTTVIE

-166 NTTEDLLPFDRYAY
+166 NTTEYLLPFDRYAY
-180 ASYGMVGFL
+180 ASYGVASIMVL
-189 ALAMVGAICYRPLLY
+189 ALVGAICYRPLLY
-204 SVAPL
+204 CVAPL
-209 MLFSLISFI
+209 MLFSLISFT

-230 AEVRLEQETAD
+230 AEVRLE
-241 MYSTYTTVIEMRYH
+241 
-255 RKIIEE
+255 
-261 NTTEDLLPFDRYAY
+261 L
-275 ASYGMVGFLAL
+275 
-286 AMVGAICYR
+286 
-295 PLLYSVAPLMLFS
+295 
-308 LISFII
+308 
-314 SFLGYGYNMI
+314 
-324 PAEVRLEQ
+324 

-342 EESEDVGLA
+342 EESEEVGLG

-389 NELSLYFEN
+389 NELSMYFEN

>member
-30 RWSNRRY
+30 RWTNRRY

-49 VLAGHYVLQMAYGF
+49 VLAWHYVLQMVCGF
-63 RAKGDEVG
+63 RAKGDEIG
-71 AVVNVLFYTPIS
+71 AVVNVLFYSPVSS
-83 FIISY
+83 FISY

-95 YRSGRKKF
+95 YRGGRKKF
-103 ALLGCVSYALILICF
+103 ALLGCVIYALILICF

-166 NTTEDLLPFDRYAY
+166 NTTEDLLPFDRYTY
-180 ASYGMVGFL
+180 TTYGLAGIMV
-189 ALAMVGAICYRPLLY
+189 LAMVGAICYRPLLY
-204 SVAPL
+204 CVGPL
-209 MLFSLISFI
+209 MLFSLISFT

-230 AEVRLEQETAD
+230 AEVRLELD
-241 MYSTYTTVIEMRYH
+241 
-255 RKIIEE
+255 
-261 NTTEDLLPFDRYAY
+261 
-275 ASYGMVGFLAL
+275 
-286 AMVGAICYR
+286 
-295 PLLYSVAPLMLFS
+295 
-308 LISFII
+308 
-314 SFLGYGYNMI
+314 
-324 PAEVRLEQ
+324 
-332 ETADE
+332 TADE

-342 EESEDVGLA
+342 EESEEVGLG
-351 SEKISIIESMLASW
+351 SEKISIIESMLTSW

-389 NELSLYFEN
+389 NELSMYFEN

-456 QWRDSV
+456 QRRDSV
-462 RKNRFPD
+462 RKNRFPE

>member
-30 RWSNRRY
+30 RWTNRRY

-49 VLAGHYVLQMAYGF
+49 VLAWHYVLQMVCGF
-63 RAKGDEVG
+63 RAKGDEIG
-71 AVVNVLFYTPIS
+71 AVVNVLFYSPVS
-83 FIISY
+83 FFISY

-95 YRSGRKKF
+95 YRGGRKKF

-166 NTTEDLLPFDRYAY
+166 NTTEDLLPFDRYTY
-180 ASYGMVGFL
+180 TTYGLAGIMV
-189 ALAMVGAICYRPLLY
+189 LAMVGAICYRPLLY
-204 SVAPL
+204 CVGPL
-209 MLFSLISFI
+209 MLFSLISFT

-230 AEVRLEQETAD
+230 AEVRLELD
-241 MYSTYTTVIEMRYH
+241 
-255 RKIIEE
+255 
-261 NTTEDLLPFDRYAY
+261 
-275 ASYGMVGFLAL
+275 
-286 AMVGAICYR
+286 
-295 PLLYSVAPLMLFS
+295 
-308 LISFII
+308 
-314 SFLGYGYNMI
+314 
-324 PAEVRLEQ
+324 
-332 ETADE
+332 TADE

-342 EESEDVGLA
+342 EESEEVGLG
-351 SEKISIIESMLASW
+351 SEKISIIESMLTSW

-370 YRDST
+370 FRDST

-398 CLKSSFRIWLS
+398 YLKSSFRIWLS

>member
-30 RWSNRRY
+30 RWTNRRY

-49 VLAGHYVLQMAYGF
+49 VLAWHYVLQMVCGF
-63 RAKGDEVG
+63 RAKGDEIG
-71 AVVNVLFYTPIS
+71 AVVNVLFYSPVS
-83 FIISY
+83 FFISY

-166 NTTEDLLPFDRYAY
+166 NTTEDLLPFDRYTY
-180 ASYGMVGFL
+180 TTYGLAGIMV
-189 ALAMVGAICYRPLLY
+189 LAMVGAICYRPLLY
-204 SVAPL
+204 CVGPL
-209 MLFSLISFI
+209 MLFSLISFT

-230 AEVRLEQETAD
+230 AEVRLELD
-241 MYSTYTTVIEMRYH
+241 
-255 RKIIEE
+255 
-261 NTTEDLLPFDRYAY
+261 
-275 ASYGMVGFLAL
+275 
-286 AMVGAICYR
+286 
-295 PLLYSVAPLMLFS
+295 
-308 LISFII
+308 
-314 SFLGYGYNMI
+314 
-324 PAEVRLEQ
+324 
-332 ETADE
+332 TADE

-342 EESEDVGLA
+342 EESEEVGLG
-351 SEKISIIESMLASW
+351 SEKISIIESMLTSW

-398 CLKSSFRIWLS
+398 YLKSSFRIWLS

>member
-15 VSMLGLILVLSRFQI
+15 VSMLGLVLVLSRFQI
-30 RWSNRRY
+30 RWTNRRY

-49 VLAGHYVLQMAYGF
+49 VLAWHYVLQMVCGF
-63 RAKGDEVG
+63 RAKGDEIG
-71 AVVNVLFYTPIS
+71 DVLFYSPVS

-103 ALLGCVSYALILICF
+103 ALMGCVSYALILICF

-127 GMHMGEWL
+127 GMRMGEWL

-166 NTTEDLLPFDRYAY
+166 NTTGDLLPFDRYTY
-180 ASYGMVGFL
+180 TTYGLAGIMV
-189 ALAMVGAICYRPLLY
+189 LAMVGAICYRPLLY
-204 SVAPL
+204 CVGPL
-209 MLFSLISFI
+209 MLFSLISFT

-230 AEVRLEQETAD
+230 AEVRLELD
-241 MYSTYTTVIEMRYH
+241 
-255 RKIIEE
+255 
-261 NTTEDLLPFDRYAY
+261 
-275 ASYGMVGFLAL
+275 
-286 AMVGAICYR
+286 
-295 PLLYSVAPLMLFS
+295 
-308 LISFII
+308 
-314 SFLGYGYNMI
+314 
-324 PAEVRLEQ
+324 
-332 ETADE
+332 TADE

-342 EESEDVGLA
+342 EESEEVGLG

-398 CLKSSFRIWLS
+398 YLKSSFRIWLS

>member
-30 RWSNRRY
+30 RWTNRRY

-49 VLAGHYVLQMAYGF
+49 VLAWHYVLQMVCGF
-63 RAKGDEVG
+63 RAKGDEIG
-71 AVVNVLFYTPIS
+71 AVVNVLFYSPVS
-83 FIISY
+83 FFISY

-95 YRSGRKKF
+95 YRGGRKKF

-166 NTTEDLLPFDRYAY
+166 NTTEDLLPFDRYTY
-180 ASYGMVGFL
+180 TTYGLAGIMV
-189 ALAMVGAICYRPLLY
+189 LAMVGAICYRPLLY
-204 SVAPL
+204 CVGPL
-209 MLFSLISFI
+209 MLFSLISFT

-230 AEVRLEQETAD
+230 AEVRLELD
-241 MYSTYTTVIEMRYH
+241 
-255 RKIIEE
+255 
-261 NTTEDLLPFDRYAY
+261 
-275 ASYGMVGFLAL
+275 
-286 AMVGAICYR
+286 
-295 PLLYSVAPLMLFS
+295 
-308 LISFII
+308 
-314 SFLGYGYNMI
+314 
-324 PAEVRLEQ
+324 
-332 ETADE
+332 TADE

-342 EESEDVGLA
+342 EESEKVGLG
-351 SEKISIIESMLASW
+351 SEKISIIESMLTSW

-370 YRDST
+370 FRDST

-389 NELSLYFEN
+389 NELSMYFEN

-462 RKNRFPD
+462 RKNRFHD

>member
-30 RWSNRRY
+30 RWTNRRY

-49 VLAGHYVLQMAYGF
+49 VLAWHYVLQMVCGF
-63 RAKGDEVG
+63 RAKGDEIG
-71 AVVNVLFYTPIS
+71 AVVNVLFYSPVS

-95 YRSGRKKF
+95 YRGGRKKF

-127 GMHMGEWL
+127 GMRMGEWL
-135 YVMLALFAVTI
+135 YVMLALFAVII

-166 NTTEDLLPFDRYAY
+166 NTTEDLLPFDRYTY
-180 ASYGMVGFL
+180 TTYGLAGIMV
-189 ALAMVGAICYRPLLY
+189 LAMVGAICYRPLFY
-204 SVAPL
+204 CVGPL
-209 MLFSLISFI
+209 MLFSLISFT

-230 AEVRLEQETAD
+230 AEVRLELD
-241 MYSTYTTVIEMRYH
+241 
-255 RKIIEE
+255 
-261 NTTEDLLPFDRYAY
+261 
-275 ASYGMVGFLAL
+275 
-286 AMVGAICYR
+286 
-295 PLLYSVAPLMLFS
+295 
-308 LISFII
+308 
-314 SFLGYGYNMI
+314 
-324 PAEVRLEQ
+324 
-332 ETADE
+332 TADE

-342 EESEDVGLA
+342 EESEEVGLG
-351 SEKISIIESMLASW
+351 SEKISIIESMLTSW

-389 NELSLYFEN
+389 NELSMYFEN